1 MAKSTKKPT
10 LGQILVDV
18 KVLMAKCRRDK
29 EIKPEN
35 INPFSDKI
43 GELYDLLDH
52 TPIEK
57 LEKIKV

>member
-1 MAKSTKKPT
+1 MAKVTKSRT
-10 LGQILVDV
+10 IGQILVDV

-43 GELYDLLDH
+43 GELYDMLDK

-57 LEKIKV
+57 LERLKL